1 MVVSAS
7 IALRGLQSIV
17 GRDHVL
23 GAKAAKAFAVDGVAP
38 LAAVRP
44 ASYEEVAA
52 AVRWCASQGLA
63 IIPWGRGTMM
73 GIGNLPQRY
82 DIALDLSRLD
92 QVIEH
97 QPADLTATFQ
107 AGITLGAMRRH
118 LAKAGQMAPFDPS
131 LPGTATVGGLLATAA
146 DGPSGPALGKPRDFT
161 IGMKVVTA
169 DGRITKAGGR
179 VVKNVAGYD
188 LCKLYIGSFGTLG
201 IIVEATFKLVPTPKE
216 EQAIAF
222 GIESASEAC
231 ALAREAHRR
240 GLALRTALLLNAA
253 AASLSAGLEAGGA
266 YLLAIGLA
274 GSPGATGRSAREV
287 AELARAAGAFPL
299 TGSGIAA
306 DAGPPSLR
314 CRLTSLPSRLPG
326 LIPAVEAIGHRPSI
340 TAAPV
345 AGSLWVEWRQE
356 EPEPLLARLR
366 QAASAHGA
374 AWRVE
379 ICPPEMKAHTD
390 VFGDPPE
397 ALPLM
402 RSVKREFD
410 PKGIL
415 SPGRFVGGI

>member
-1 MVVSAS
+1 MVSAS
-7 IALRGLQSIV
+7 TALRSLQSIV

-23 GAKAAKAFAVDGVAP
+23 GTGKAKDFAVDGVAP
-38 LAAVRP
+38 LAAVQP
-44 ASYEEVAA
+44 GSYEEVAA
-52 AVRWCASQGLA
+52 VVRWCASEGLA
-63 IIPWGRGTMM
+63 IIPRGAGTMM
-73 GIGNLPQRY
+73 GIGNLPRRY
-82 DIALDLSRLD
+82 DVALDLSRLD

-107 AGITLGAMRRH
+107 AGVTLGTVRRR
-118 LAKAGQMAPFDPS
+118 LLEARQMAPFDPS
-131 LPGTATVGGLLATAA
+131 LPDAATVGGLLAAAA
-146 DGPSGPALGKPRDFT
+146 DGPSRPALGTARDFT

-169 DGRITKAGGR
+169 DGHITKAGGR

-201 IIVEATFKLVPTPKE
+201 IIVEATFKLLPASKE

-222 GIESASEAC
+222 GLESASEAC

-253 AASLSAGLEAGGA
+253 AASLNPGLETGGA
-266 YLLAIGLA
+266 YLLAIDLA
-274 GSPGATGRSAREV
+274 GSTEATGRSAREA

-299 TGSGIAA
+299 ASNAVPA
-306 DAGPPSLR
+306 DAGPVSLR
-314 CRLTSLPSRLPG
+314 CRLASLPSRLPS
-326 LIPAVEAIGHRPSI
+326 LIPAVEAIGRRPFI

-345 AGSLWVEWRQE
+345 AGSLWAEWRQE
-356 EPEPLLARLR
+356 EPEPLLTRLR
-366 QAASAHGA
+366 QAASAHSA

-379 ICPPEMKAHTD
+379 ICPTETKARID
-390 VFGDPPE
+390 VFGEPPA